1 MKLCLGNTPVKS
13 LNIRKLDVDTND
25 ATIVA
30 SDMQSGMTAYAKGV
44 KVTGTGKSFAFASY
58 GAIQTGSST
67 PVPDVINVI
76 DISSLAYPVQM
87 VVALSEMKNSDF
99 SVETTVANVVVNGM
113 SYPITAQVIDGN
125 LELNCSQTIQL
136 EVFYGKDDHA

>member
-44 KVTGTGKSFAFASY
+44 KVTGTGKSFSFASY
-58 GAIQTGSST
+58 GAKKTGSST
-67 PVPDVINVI
+67 PVPDVINII

-87 VVALSEMKNSDF
+87 VVALSEMKSQDF
-99 SVETTVANVVVNGM
+99 TVETTVANVVVNGM
-113 SYPITAQVIDGN
+113 SYPITAQVIDGY
-125 LELNCSQTIQL
+125 LELNCPQTIQL

>member
-58 GAIQTGSST
+58 GGLKTNFAQPIPGI
-67 PVPDVINVI
+67 INVI
-76 DISSLAYPVQM
+76 DISSMAYPIQM
-87 VVALSEMKNSDF
+87 NMDISDMKDSDF
-99 SVETTVANVVVNGM
+99 SVENTVANAIIDGTT
-113 SYPITAQVIDGN
+113 YPITAQVADN
-125 LELNCSQTIQL
+125 KLTLACSQTIQL
-136 EVFYGKDDHA
+136 QVFYGKDDHV

>member
-44 KVTGTGKSFAFASY
+44 KVTGTGKSFSFASY
-58 GAIQTGSST
+58 GAKQTGSSM

-76 DISSLAYPVQM
+76 DISSLVYPVQM
-87 VVALSEMKNSDF
+87 VIALSEMKNSDF
-99 SVETTVANVVVNGM
+99 SVETTVANVVINGV
-113 SYPITAQVIDGN
+113 SYPITAQVTEGN
-125 LELNCSQTIQL
+125 LTLNCSQTVQL

>member
-58 GAIQTGSST
+58 GAKQTGSST

-87 VVALSEMKNSDF
+87 VIALSEMKNSDF
-99 SVETTVANVVVNGM
+99 SVETTVANVVINGE
-113 SYPITAQVIDGN
+113 SYPITAQVTEGN
-125 LELNCSQTIQL
+125 LTLNCSQTIQL

>member
-44 KVTGTGKSFAFASY
+44 KVTGTGKSFAFAFY
-58 GAIQTGSST
+58 GSLNTNFAQPI
-67 PVPDVINVI
+67 PEVINVI
-76 DISSLAYPVQM
+76 EVSSLDYPVQM
-87 VVALSEMKNSDF
+87 IVGLPEMKDVDF
-99 SVETTVANVVVNGM
+99 MVENTIANIVVDNTT
-113 SYPITAQVIDGN
+113 YPITAKITDGK
-125 LELNCSQTIQL
+125 LTLACSKTVQL
-136 EVFYGKDDHA
+136 YVFYGKDDHV